1 MATADE
7 VGGGGGG
14 GGAGVGAGDQVRRAK
29 TAALFLAAVALPC
42 LVLYRAAVSPAGLFL
57 RPAALPAPPRGDVD
71 PVNSEDARLERVL
84 RAAAMANGT
93 VILTTLNSAW
103 AEPGSVVDVFLES
116 FRIGDDTRW
125 LLDHLV
131 MVSLDLTAHRRCLQ
145 IHRHCFALTTDDGF
159 DFSGEKNFMTDGYL
173 KMMWRRI
180 DFLGHVLAKGY
191 SFIFT
196 DTDIVW
202 FRNPLP
208 HLHHDGDFQIACDHF
223 TGDPDDL
230 SNSPN
235 GGFAYVR
242 STSATAAFYRYWYA
256 ARERHPGL
264 HDQDVL
270 NLIKRDAYV
279 ARLGVRIRFL
289 STDLFAGLCEHGRNL
304 STVCTMHA
312 NCCVGLRRK
321 VDDLGLM
328 LQDWRR
334 FMATPGSD
342 RDSVTWS
349 VPRNCS
355 MKKLGRLEPT
365 LAVVCTIDEMLTGT
379 NEHAVAFELMELA
392 RPHCHDIPVDRI
404 SEMDMNSDLEQ
415 NDRNVES
422 LVQ

>member
-7 VGGGGGG
+7 VGGGGG

-71 PVNSEDARLERVL
+71 PVNSEEARLERVL
-84 RAAAMANGT
+84 RAAAMANNT

-125 LLDHLV
+125 LLDHLI

-342 RDSVTWS
+342 RHSVTWS

-355 MKKLGRLEPT
+355 MKKLGRSVG
-365 LAVVCTIDEMLTGT
+365 ANALTATGKPQI
-379 NEHAVAFELMELA
+379 
-392 RPHCHDIPVDRI
+392 R
-404 SEMDMNSDLEQ
+404 
-415 NDRNVES
+415 
-422 LVQ
+422 

>member
-1 MATADE
+1 MA
-7 VGGGGGG
+7 
-14 GGAGVGAGDQVRRAK
+14 
-29 TAALFLAAVALPC
+29 FLIKSFAQRTYYSFCSKSELC
-42 LVLYRAAVSPAGLFL
+42 EGLF
-57 RPAALPAPPRGDVD
+57 R
-71 PVNSEDARLERVL
+71 
-84 RAAAMANGT
+84 
-93 VILTTLNSAW
+93 
-103 AEPGSVVDVFLES
+103 
-116 FRIGDDTRW
+116 
-125 LLDHLV
+125 
-131 MVSLDLTAHRRCLQ
+131 Q
-145 IHRHCFALTTDDGF
+145 
-159 DFSGEKNFMTDGYL
+159 
-173 KMMWRRI
+173 
-180 DFLGHVLAKGY
+180 
-191 SFIFT
+191 

-349 VPRNCS
+349 VPRNC
-355 MKKLGRLEPT
+355 R
-365 LAVVCTIDEMLTGT
+365 
-379 NEHAVAFELMELA
+379 
-392 RPHCHDIPVDRI
+392 
-404 SEMDMNSDLEQ
+404 
-415 NDRNVES
+415 
-422 LVQ
+422 

>member
-1 MATADE
+1 
-7 VGGGGGG
+7 
-14 GGAGVGAGDQVRRAK
+14 
-29 TAALFLAAVALPC
+29 
-42 LVLYRAAVSPAGLFL
+42 
-57 RPAALPAPPRGDVD
+57 
-71 PVNSEDARLERVL
+71 
-84 RAAAMANGT
+84 MANGT

-116 FRIGDDTRW
+116 FRIGDETRW

-342 RDSVTWS
+342 RHSVTWS

-379 NEHAVAFELMELA
+379 NEHAVLSKLGSDSTNLVKTWSRMT
-392 RPHCHDIPVDRI
+392 
-404 SEMDMNSDLEQ
+404 EMLRVWCNNRKVSPTAADADAMD
-415 NDRNVES
+415 D
-422 LVQ
+422 